1 MREVTFGTVSAP
13 SRVGNLWLGTT
24 IQLAPLH
31 TLAVSFSGTA
41 EAENLGLES
50 GFDLPARSYR
60 RTALP
65 QGAGDADL
73 GGSARTSLAG

>member
-13 SRVGNLWLGTT
+13 SRVGNQWLGTT

-31 TLAVSFSGTA
+31 TLAVSFSGTTA
-41 EAENLGLES
+41 EAENLSLES
-50 GFDLPARSYR
+50 GLDLPERSYR

-65 QGAGDADL
+65 R
-73 GGSARTSLAG
+73 GGRR